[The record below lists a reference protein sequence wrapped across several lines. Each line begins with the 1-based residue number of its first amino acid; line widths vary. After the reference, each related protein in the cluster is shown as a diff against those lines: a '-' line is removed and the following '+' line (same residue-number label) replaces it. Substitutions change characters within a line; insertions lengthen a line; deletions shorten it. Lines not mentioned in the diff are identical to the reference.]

1 MKKED
6 VEKNKKSFNFSLKLL
21 AYLTFFYFGVK
32 LAFTLFLSLNSE
44 FREVYGMINL
54 IFSPILI
61 LLGIYFGYQLLKKK
75 KSALIWLIVLVSYQ
89 LVIRIINMVI
99 LNQFKFPLTEIAY
112 IILSIYILKNWN
124 KFIEKNQNKLKNEC
138 KKPF

>member
-124 KFIEKNQNKLKNEC
+124 KFIEKNQKQI
-138 KKPF
+138 KK

>member
-54 IFSPILI
+54 IFSPIL
-61 LLGIYFGYQLLKKK
+61 F
-75 KSALIWLIVLVSYQ
+75 W
-89 LVIRIINMVI
+89 
-99 LNQFKFPLTEIAY
+99 
-112 IILSIYILKNWN
+112 LSIIK
-124 KFIEKNQNKLKNEC
+124 KEKICFDLAYCFGVLSVSN
-138 KKPF
+138 PHH